1 MTARPHAPHASAT
14 VPSGPSYTYMPACD
28 SQAGPIP
35 LDAASTS
42 HRRVPRPA
50 RVPSTVEHCARA
62 RTVSNSRCLQLC
74 GATPGSGGGGVKEG
88 PTVRAARLQAWA
100 LVLGSVRRFRE
111 GGLRRAW
118 GVRAASHLRCPT
130 LSMTARR
137 RWPGGRQQARIAV
150 TEASYMMAAAA
161 AGGSGAGCGNR
172 AMAGQSRD
180 GSHAHGLCEGGGGDL
195 RDGKVAARVPFRP
208 RGACARILRSNG
220 TSVAG
225 S

>member
-1 MTARPHAPHASAT
+1 MTAR
-14 VPSGPSYTYMPACD
+14 D
-28 SQAGPIP
+28 SQAGPVP
-35 LDAASTS
+35 QDKASTN
-42 HRRVPRPA
+42 HRRVPPPA
-50 RVPSTVEHCARA
+50 VSRSPSLSTAP
-62 RTVSNSRCLQLC
+62 T
-74 GATPGSGGGGVKEG
+74 SGPS
-88 PTVRAARLQAWA
+88 PTRAASTCAAERTGAVEEVSREAWQC
-100 LVLGSVRRFRE
+100 GRHNCKRGRWCWDRCGRNRRFRE
-111 GGLRRAW
+111 GGLWRAR
-118 GVRAASHLRCPT
+118 GARAASHLQCPT
-130 LSMTARR
+130 PSTTARR
-137 RWPGGRQQARIAV
+137 RWPGGRQQARFAV
-150 TEASYMMAAAA
+150 TEASYMMAAVA